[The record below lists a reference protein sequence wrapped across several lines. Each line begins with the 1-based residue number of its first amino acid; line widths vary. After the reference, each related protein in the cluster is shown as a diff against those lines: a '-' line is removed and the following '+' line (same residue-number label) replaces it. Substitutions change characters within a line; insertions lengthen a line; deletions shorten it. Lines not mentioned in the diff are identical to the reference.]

1 MKHWQPITQFLLKL
15 FLVGS
20 SLLFHAFSGS
30 AQSWQ
35 QLLSELSET
44 EDFEHTSW
52 EDYEEDLEEW
62 AQHPINLNAATRE
75 EMERLPFLTPSQVED
90 IQAYVYRY
98 GGMKSMTELT
108 LIPSISWYQRQLME
122 HFFYV
127 DADQKKPDF
136 PSIRN
141 IIKYGKHEAMGML
154 KVPFYERKGD
164 ANGYMGYKY
173 KHWLCYQFRYGDY
186 VKLGVVG
193 SQDAGEPFG
202 TGKNNLGYDFYS
214 FYLQVKK
221 LGRWK
226 NITLG
231 RYRLHEGLGLILNND
246 FSFGKLSVLSSLGG
260 ATNRIRVHS
269 SRSSANYLQGAA
281 ATYTL
286 LKGLDLTAFFSYRK
300 IDATLSDKGGIQTI
314 QKTGLHRTLKEI
326 AKQNIAS
333 NTLMGGNINYR
344 NQGWHIGATGFYT
357 SFSLPLTPDQS
368 QLYKRFAPQG
378 YNFWN
383 ASVDY
388 GYVSHR
394 WTIAGETAT
403 GNCGAIATLN
413 AASYLLTDHFSLL
426 ALHRFYSARYYSLFS
441 NSFSEGSDVQD
452 ENGAYLG
459 FTWVP
464 AHRWSINAYSDFAY
478 FVWPKYHTRQST
490 QCWDHLLNILYQ
502 PNKRWILGTRLRYKE
517 KAGTATG
524 RWRLYATFA
533 DENWSAKTS
542 VDYTMS
548 KEMGEKSSQKDADG
562 ANPNQGYLLNENLSY
577 RWHWLRLS
585 GSFSYFHTQD
595 FSSRIYVYEPGLLY
609 QMSFSSFYGEGI
621 RCALVARSE
630 IGKHL
635 LVIAKLATT
644 RYFDRSHISTGLQEI
659 AASHQTDL
667 EIQMKWKW

>member
-1 MKHWQPITQFLLKL
+1 MKHCQPITQFLLKL
-15 FLVGS
+15 FLLGS

-127 DADQKKPDF
+127 DADQKKSDF

-164 ANGYMGYKY
+164 VNGYMGYKY
-173 KHWLCYQFRYGDY
+173 KHWLRYQFRYGDY

-246 FSFGKLSVLSSLGG
+246 FSFGKLSVLSSLGS

-403 GNCGAIATLN
+403 GIVEPSPPSMPPPISFPTISLCLPCIGSIPPAITRFSATAFQRGAMCRMRMEPIWALRGFRLIAGASPAIATL
-413 AASYLLTDHFSLL
+413 
-426 ALHRFYSARYYSLFS
+426 
-441 NSFSEGSDVQD
+441 
-452 ENGAYLG
+452 
-459 FTWVP
+459 
-464 AHRWSINAYSDFAY
+464 SISCG
-478 FVWPKYHTRQST
+478 PS
-490 QCWDHLLNILYQ
+490 I
-502 PNKRWILGTRLRYKE
+502 ILGRARN
-517 KAGTATG
+517 AGTIC
-524 RWRLYATFA
+524 
-533 DENWSAKTS
+533 SI
-542 VDYTMS
+542 
-548 KEMGEKSSQKDADG
+548 SSISLIRDGLWAPDCAIRRRREPPLGDG
-562 ANPNQGYLLNENLSY
+562 AFMPPLLMKTGVP
-577 RWHWLRLS
+577 RRVW
-585 GSFSYFHTQD
+585 
-595 FSSRIYVYEPGLLY
+595 I
-609 QMSFSSFYGEGI
+609 I
-621 RCALVARSE
+621 R
-630 IGKHL
+630 
-635 LVIAKLATT
+635 
-644 RYFDRSHISTGLQEI
+644 
-659 AASHQTDL
+659 
-667 EIQMKWKW
+667 

>member
-20 SLLFHAFSGS
+20 SLLFHAFSVS

-127 DADQKKPDF
+127 EQDKKKPDF

-173 KHWLCYQFRYGDY
+173 KHWLRYQFRYSDY

-246 FSFGKLSVLSSLGG
+246 FSFGKLSVLSSLGST
-260 ATNRIRVHS
+260 TNRIRVHS

-344 NQGWHIGATGFYT
+344 NQGWHVGATGFYT

-388 GYVSHR
+388 GYVSHP
-394 WTIAGETAT
+394 WLGFAPS
-403 GNCGAIATLN
+403 
-413 AASYLLTDHFSLL
+413 ASFWLDFFPISLL
-426 ALHRFYSARYYSLFS
+426 I
-441 NSFSEGSDVQD
+441 V
-452 ENGAYLG
+452 
-459 FTWVP
+459 
-464 AHRWSINAYSDFAY
+464 
-478 FVWPKYHTRQST
+478 
-490 QCWDHLLNILYQ
+490 
-502 PNKRWILGTRLRYKE
+502 
-517 KAGTATG
+517 
-524 RWRLYATFA
+524 
-533 DENWSAKTS
+533 
-542 VDYTMS
+542 
-548 KEMGEKSSQKDADG
+548 
-562 ANPNQGYLLNENLSY
+562 
-577 RWHWLRLS
+577 
-585 GSFSYFHTQD
+585 
-595 FSSRIYVYEPGLLY
+595 
-609 QMSFSSFYGEGI
+609 
-621 RCALVARSE
+621 
-630 IGKHL
+630 
-635 LVIAKLATT
+635 
-644 RYFDRSHISTGLQEI
+644 
-659 AASHQTDL
+659 
-667 EIQMKWKW
+667 

>member
-20 SLLFHAFSGS
+20 SLLFHAFSVS

-62 AQHPINLNAATRE
+62 AQHPLNLNAATRE

-127 DADQKKPDF
+127 EQDKKKPDF

-173 KHWLCYQFRYGDY
+173 KHWLRYQFRYSDY

-246 FSFGKLSVLSSLGG
+246 FSFGKLSVLSSLGST
-260 ATNRIRVHS
+260 TNRIRVHS

-326 AKQNIAS
+326 AKQNFAS

-344 NQGWHIGATGFYT
+344 NQGWHVGATGFYT

-388 GYVSHR
+388 GYVSHH

-426 ALHRFYSARYYSLFS
+426 ALQRFYSARYYSLFS

-459 FTWVP
+459 FTWIP
-464 AHRWSINAYSDFAY
+464 AHRWSITGYSDFAY

-548 KEMGEKSSQKDADG
+548 KEMGKKSSQKDADG
-562 ANPNQGYLLNENLSY
+562 ANPSQGYLLNENLSY
-577 RWHWLRLS
+577 HWHWLRLS
-585 GSFSYFHTQD
+585 GSFSYFHAQD

-635 LVIAKLATT
+635 LVIAKLGTT

>member
-20 SLLFHAFSGS
+20 SLLFHAFSVS

-62 AQHPINLNAATRE
+62 AQHPLNLNAATRE

-127 DADQKKPDF
+127 EQDKKKPDF

-173 KHWLCYQFRYGDY
+173 KHWLRYQFRYSDY

-246 FSFGKLSVLSSLGG
+246 FSFGKLSVLSSLGST
-260 ATNRIRVHS
+260 TNRIRVHS

-344 NQGWHIGATGFYT
+344 NQGWHVGATGFYT

-388 GYVSHR
+388 GYVSHH

-426 ALHRFYSARYYSLFS
+426 ALQRFYSARYYSLFS

-459 FTWVP
+459 FTWIP
-464 AHRWSINAYSDFAY
+464 AHRWSITGYSDFAY

-502 PNKRWILGTRLRYKE
+502 PNKRWILCTRLRYKE

-548 KEMGEKSSQKDADG
+548 KEMGKKSSQKDADG
-562 ANPNQGYLLNENLSY
+562 ANPSQGYLLNENLSY
-577 RWHWLRLS
+577 RWYWLRLS

-635 LVIAKLATT
+635 LVIAKLGTT

>member
-1 MKHWQPITQFLLKL
+1 MKRCQPITQFLLKL
-15 FLVGS
+15 FLLGS

-173 KHWLCYQFRYGDY
+173 KHWLRYQFRYGDY

-344 NQGWHIGATGFYT
+344 NQGWHVGATGFYT

-426 ALHRFYSARYYSLFS
+426 ALQRFYSARYYSLFS
-441 NSFSEGSDVQD
+441 NSFS
-452 ENGAYLG
+452 
-459 FTWVP
+459 
-464 AHRWSINAYSDFAY
+464 
-478 FVWPKYHTRQST
+478 
-490 QCWDHLLNILYQ
+490 
-502 PNKRWILGTRLRYKE
+502 
-517 KAGTATG
+517 
-524 RWRLYATFA
+524 
-533 DENWSAKTS
+533 
-542 VDYTMS
+542 
-548 KEMGEKSSQKDADG
+548 
-562 ANPNQGYLLNENLSY
+562 
-577 RWHWLRLS
+577 
-585 GSFSYFHTQD
+585 
-595 FSSRIYVYEPGLLY
+595 
-609 QMSFSSFYGEGI
+609 
-621 RCALVARSE
+621 
-630 IGKHL
+630 
-635 LVIAKLATT
+635 
-644 RYFDRSHISTGLQEI
+644 
-659 AASHQTDL
+659 
-667 EIQMKWKW
+667 

>member
-20 SLLFHAFSGS
+20 SLLFHASSLS

-52 EDYEEDLEEW
+52 EDYEEELEEW
-62 AQHPINLNAATRE
+62 AQHPINLNTATRE

-127 DADQKKPDF
+127 DADQKKSDF

-173 KHWLCYQFRYGDY
+173 KHWLRYQFRYGDY

-246 FSFGKLSVLSSLGG
+246 FSFGKLSVLSSLGS

-300 IDATLSDKGGIQTI
+300 IVPRSPT
-314 QKTGLHRTLKEI
+314 R
-326 AKQNIAS
+326 
-333 NTLMGGNINYR
+333 
-344 NQGWHIGATGFYT
+344 
-357 SFSLPLTPDQS
+357 
-368 QLYKRFAPQG
+368 
-378 YNFWN
+378 
-383 ASVDY
+383 
-388 GYVSHR
+388 
-394 WTIAGETAT
+394 
-403 GNCGAIATLN
+403 
-413 AASYLLTDHFSLL
+413 AAS
-426 ALHRFYSARYYSLFS
+426 R
-441 NSFSEGSDVQD
+441 
-452 ENGAYLG
+452 
-459 FTWVP
+459 P
-464 AHRWSINAYSDFAY
+464 
-478 FVWPKYHTRQST
+478 
-490 QCWDHLLNILYQ
+490 
-502 PNKRWILGTRLRYKE
+502 
-517 KAGTATG
+517 
-524 RWRLYATFA
+524 
-533 DENWSAKTS
+533 
-542 VDYTMS
+542 
-548 KEMGEKSSQKDADG
+548 
-562 ANPNQGYLLNENLSY
+562 
-577 RWHWLRLS
+577 
-585 GSFSYFHTQD
+585 
-595 FSSRIYVYEPGLLY
+595 SRRPD
-609 QMSFSSFYGEGI
+609 
-621 RCALVARSE
+621 C
-630 IGKHL
+630 
-635 LVIAKLATT
+635 IAP
-644 RYFDRSHISTGLQEI
+644 
-659 AASHQTDL
+659 
-667 EIQMKWKW
+667 